1 MQIIPERAGDAGAIR
16 AVTQAAFASA
26 AHSQRTEAAIVDALR
41 ASGALTVSLVAVEG
55 VDVLGHAAISPVTID
70 SGVQGWFGLGPVS
83 VLPGRQGEGV
93 GASLILDAL
102 KRLQASGGAGCVVLG
117 DPGYYAR
124 FGFAVQPGLVYAGAP
139 PEYFQALAF
148 HGGFPTGQV
157 AYHQSFEAS

>member
-1 MQIIPERAGDAGAIR
+1 MHIIPERAGDADAIR
-16 AVTQAAFASA
+16 AVTQAAFASL
-26 AHSQRTEAAIVDALR
+26 AHSQQTEAAIVDALR

-55 VDVLGHAAISPVTID
+55 DEVLGHAAISPVAID
-70 SGVQGWFGLGPVS
+70 SGAQGWFGLGPVS
-83 VLPGRQGEGV
+83 VLPDRQGEGV
-93 GASLILDAL
+93 GARLIRAAL
-102 KRLQASGGAGCVVLG
+102 GRLEALGAAGCVVLG

-148 HGGFPTGQV
+148 KGSYPAGQV